1 MGKAIVINGS
11 PQTDRG
17 NTAMLLAPFIQG
29 MVDGGSEVEL
39 FYASR
44 LKVKPCSCGQ
54 MRCWDA
60 TPGECSIQDA
70 MQDLYPKLKQAE
82 LVVLAT
88 PVYIPLPGEMQNII
102 NRLCPLI
109 DPVRVNR
116 DGRTRAKMRDDV
128 KIQKFVLVA
137 TSGWWELGNF
147 DTVVRIVRELAEDAS
162 VDFGG
167 AVLRPHADAM
177 MHGGEVTK
185 PGRAV
190 LDAAKRAGFEL
201 AANGKMS
208 EEALMAVSRP
218 LIPREEF

>member
-17 NTAMLLAPFIQG
+17 KTAMLLAPFIQG

-60 TPGECSIQDA
+60 TPGECSIQDG

-88 PVYIPLPGEMQNII
+88 PVYIPLPGEMQNFI

-109 DPVRVNR
+109 DPVLVNR
-116 DGRTRAKMRDDV
+116 DGRTRARMHDDV

-147 DTVVRIVRELAEDAS
+147 DTVIRIVRELAEDAD

-167 AVLRPHADAM
+167 AVLRPHANSM
-177 MHGGEVTK
+177 MHGGVVTTQ
-185 PGRAV
+185 GRAV

-201 AANGKMS
+201 AANGEMN
-208 EEALMAVSRP
+208 EETLMAVSQP